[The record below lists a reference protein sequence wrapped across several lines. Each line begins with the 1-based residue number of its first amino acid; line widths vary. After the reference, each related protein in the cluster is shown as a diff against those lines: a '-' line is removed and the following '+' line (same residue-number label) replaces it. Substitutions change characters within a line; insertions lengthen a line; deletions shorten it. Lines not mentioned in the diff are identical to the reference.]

1 MVTGSLSIMKTFSTN
16 ALAELLERDR
26 ATIVRALRKVPPDAT
41 ERKQPR
47 WKMTT
52 AIAAVDAS
60 PGSHN
65 SPARHRNDNSGSVDP
80 RVTALIDPCSDAIYA
95 LQEMPLHQRREVA
108 KAELGPMI
116 KSTFHDLQDLIDE
129 CRAESIWNLWLNV
142 TMMLCFW
149 THEGGWD
156 FLVTAN
162 DDLSEAELADLA
174 EHRAAW
180 KKTREDEERRIKQ
193 LQQEHR

>member
-1 MVTGSLSIMKTFSTN
+1 MKTFSVN
-16 ALAELLERDR
+16 ALTELLERDR

-52 AIAAVDAS
+52 AIAAVDAL

-65 SPARHRNDNSGSVDP
+65 SPPRRRGNDSSGSADP
-80 RVTALIDPCSDAIYA
+80 RITALTDSCSDAILA

-108 KAELGPMI
+108 KTKLGPMI
-116 KSTFHDLQDLIDE
+116 KSTYYRLQDLIDE
-129 CRAESIWNLWLNV
+129 CHAESIWHLYLNL
-142 TMMLCFW
+142 TMTLCFW
-149 THEGGWD
+149 THEEGWD

-162 DDLSEAELADLA
+162 DDLSEEALADLA

-180 KKTREDEERRIKQ
+180 KQTREDEERRIAK
-193 LQQEHR
+193 LQQERR